1 MDLLKDIKE
10 IIKNDKEHN
19 VKIEVDNLGVKV
31 YLDYDP
37 SNDYEEKT
45 LIPIEYTTL
54 EEFAYIPDNEY
65 REKFNV
71 NDYGIDLHEITLI
84 KEIMEYL
91 EAHRQEI
98 NELCTSIYHIIVTS
112 IRKTCKFFYEL
123 LCKVCISR

>member
-10 IIKNDKEHN
+10 IIKNYKEHN
-19 VKIEVDNLGVKV
+19 VKFEVDNLGVKV

-71 NDYGIDLHEITLI
+71 NDYGINLHEITLI

-98 NELCTSIYHIIVTS
+98 NELCSGCSWEY
-112 IRKTCKFFYEL
+112 RKGAEINEETN
-123 LCKVCISR
+123 

>member
-10 IIKNDKEHN
+10 IVKNDKEHN

-54 EEFAYIPDNEY
+54 EEFACIPDNEY

-98 NELCTSIYHIIVTS
+98 NELCSGYAWEY
-112 IRKTCKFFYEL
+112 RKGEETNEETN
-123 LCKVCISR
+123 